1 MKRSGGFD
9 SSMDA
14 FAGLDPLIDLVQ
26 AFKKL
31 PGVGPKS
38 AQRLAFHLL
47 QHDREAATALGR
59 ALIKSVE
66 EVRHCDCCNNF
77 SHAPVCPVCQDTSR
91 LANVVC
97 VVETPAD
104 MVAIESTMTYKGYYY
119 VLMSKASPL
128 DGVRP
133 EALQWSK
140 LSQRLEQEGVE
151 EVILATNFT
160 TEGEATAVFLT
171 ERIRKMGLK
180 VSRLARGVPLGG
192 ELEYTDPTTVARALL
207 DRRILPSE

>member
-14 FAGLDPLIDLVQ
+14 FAGLDPLIDLVR
-26 AFKKL
+26 AFRKL

-47 QHDREAATALGR
+47 QHDREAAMALGR
-59 ALIKSVE
+59 ALSRAVE
-66 EVRHCDCCNNF
+66 EVRHCERCNNF
-77 SHAPVCPVCQDTSR
+77 SHAFICPVCKDESR
-91 LANVVC
+91 SANLIC

-104 MVAIESTMTYKGYYY
+104 MAAIEATMTYKGYYY
-119 VLMSKASPL
+119 VLMGKASPL
-128 DGVRP
+128 DGLRP
-133 EALQWSK
+133 ESLQWPK
-140 LSQRLEQEGVE
+140 LSQRLQQDGVE

-171 ERIRKMGLK
+171 ERIRKLGLK

-207 DRRILPSE
+207 DRRVLPSE

>member
-1 MKRSGGFD
+1 
-9 SSMDA
+9 MDA
-14 FAGLDPLIDLVQ
+14 FAGLDPLLDLVQ

-47 QHDREAATALGR
+47 QNDREAALFLGQSLVK
-59 ALIKSVE
+59 AVQEI
-66 EVRHCDCCNNF
+66 RHCERCNNF
-77 SHAPVCPVCQDTSR
+77 SHSRLCSICQDTR
-91 LANVVC
+91 RQTDVVC

-104 MVAIESTMTYKGYYY
+104 MVAIENTLTFKGFYY
-119 VLMSKASPL
+119 VLMAKASPL
-128 DGVRP
+128 DGARP
-133 EALQWSK
+133 ESLMWNQ
-140 LSQRLEQEGVE
+140 LGERLREEGVA

-160 TEGEATAVFLT
+160 TEGEATAVYLT
-171 ERIRKMGLK
+171 EKIRRMGLK

-207 DRRILPSE
+207 DRRVLPSD